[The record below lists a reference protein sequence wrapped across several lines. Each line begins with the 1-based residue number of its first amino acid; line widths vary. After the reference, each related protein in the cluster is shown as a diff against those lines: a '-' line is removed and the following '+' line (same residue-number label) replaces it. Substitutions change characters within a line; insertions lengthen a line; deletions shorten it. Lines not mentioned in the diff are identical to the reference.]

1 MLPAATA
8 KSNDP
13 ISGEPMSEPSI
24 LERIQQDMVAAMK
37 SQKAATLSTLR
48 MLKSALMEAKT
59 KKAKDAS
66 LTGDE
71 EIEILQRYAKK
82 RREAIEEFRKL
93 GRDDLVASEEA
104 EITVTER
111 FLPRAMDDAELKALV
126 QAAIASTGATGPK
139 EMGKVIGAV
148 MPQVKGRAD
157 GARVSRLVKETL
169 GG

>member
-1 MLPAATA
+1 
-8 KSNDP
+8 
-13 ISGEPMSEPSI
+13 MSEPSI

-37 SQKAATLSTLR
+37 SQQAATLSTLR

-66 LTGDE
+66 LTSDE

-93 GRDDLVASEEA
+93 GRDDLVGSEEA
-104 EITVTER
+104 EIVVTER
-111 FLPRAMDDAELKALV
+111 FLPRAMDDAELKTLV
-126 QAAIASTGATGPK
+126 QAAIASTGATGPR
-139 EMGKVIGAV
+139 EMGKVIGVV